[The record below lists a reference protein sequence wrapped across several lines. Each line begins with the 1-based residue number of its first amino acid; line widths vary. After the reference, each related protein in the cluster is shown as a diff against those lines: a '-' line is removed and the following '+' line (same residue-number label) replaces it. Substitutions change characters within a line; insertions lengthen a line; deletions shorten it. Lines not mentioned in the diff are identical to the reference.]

1 MSCNFAFCF
10 PTDSA
15 ALLHHLTKMFTFL
28 TLTGNILD
36 FDKLSNKRQELFT
49 IASTSNSRLV
59 SHHELQV
66 MGMRV
71 PDSVAIFSLSP
82 FKKHM
87 TVASKK
93 PESGLI
99 FPPLSPEN
107 ICTVSGNNLPK
118 R

>member
-1 MSCNFAFCF
+1 
-10 PTDSA
+10 
-15 ALLHHLTKMFTFL
+15 
-28 TLTGNILD
+28 
-36 FDKLSNKRQELFT
+36 
-49 IASTSNSRLV
+49 
-59 SHHELQV
+59 

-87 TVASKK
+87 MVASKK